1 MKKNE
6 SKPVEPNKASAV
18 EKEPTVSVFIPAE
31 GNGAFLEGALN
42 GVNFRIPTDR
52 IVEIPERIARIVK
65 ESRKGLTDG
74 AHAVAAFAESGGR
87 KIG

>member
-6 SKPVEPNKASAV
+6 SKPVETPKEAQ
-18 EKEPTVSVFIPAE
+18 EPTVSVFIPAE
-31 GNGAFLEGALN
+31 SNGAFLEGALN

-65 ESRKGLTDG
+65 ESRKGLTD
-74 AHAVAAFAESGGR
+74 AAEAVAAFAESGGR

>member
-6 SKPVEPNKASAV
+6 PKPASAI
-18 EKEPTVSVFIPAE
+18 EEPKVSVYIPAE

-52 IVEIPERIARIVK
+52 VVQVPERIARILR

-74 AHAVAAFAESGGR
+74 ERTVKAFAENGGR